1 MKLHQYRSY
10 ESLSLSPAPGVN
22 VIVGENAQGKTNA
35 IEAVFLCA
43 LGRSHRTSRDAE
55 LIKSGCAGAY
65 VGLSFQRGEG
75 VHEIEFKLR
84 ENERRQIYVDKQ
96 AITRSAEL
104 MGQLNV
110 VMFSPEDLFLIKG
123 GPAERRRFVDMEL
136 SQLYPA
142 YYRALQQYNAVL
154 KQRNALLKSDT
165 AGLEA
170 LSLWD
175 EQLSRYGAFI
185 MEKRAEFSARLQAYA
200 RALHSAVTDGRETLS
215 VAYAPHIEMEEKGY
229 PLIGRLMD
237 ALARC
242 ANEDLRRGF
251 TSIGPH
257 RDDLFISINGEET
270 RVFGSQGQQRTAAL
284 SLKLSQIEILRA
296 ETGENPVLLLDDV
309 LSELDDRRGKLL
321 LEALRACQSF
331 ITCTS
336 LAGLARAGL
345 ADYTAWRC
353 AEGNIQP
360 YGDAA
365 LQ

>member
-10 ESLSLSPAPGVN
+10 ETLSLSPAPGVN

-43 LGRSHRTSRDAE
+43 LGRSHRTGRDAE
-55 LIKSGCAGAY
+55 LIARGCAGAY
-65 VGLSFQRGEG
+65 VGLAFERGEG
-75 VHEIEFKLR
+75 LHEIEFKLR
-84 ENERRQIYVDKQ
+84 EGERRQIYIDKQ

-110 VMFSPEDLFLIKG
+110 VMFSPEDLSLIKG
-123 GPAERRRFVDMEL
+123 GPAERRRFLDMEL

-154 KQRNALLKSDT
+154 RQRNALLKSDT
-165 AGLEA
+165 AGLDA

-185 MEKRAEFSARLQAYA
+185 MEKRAAFSEQLQTYA
-200 RALHSAVTDGRETLS
+200 RALHSAVTNGRETLCI
-215 VAYAPHIEMEEKGY
+215 AYAPHIEMEEKGY

-251 TSIGPH
+251 TSVGPH
-257 RDDLFISINGEET
+257 RDDLSVSINGEET

-284 SLKLSQIEILRA
+284 SLKLSQIELLRA

-309 LSELDDRRGKLL
+309 LSELDDMRGRLL

-336 LAGLARAGL
+336 LAGLTRAGL
-345 ADYTAWRC
+345 TDYTAWRC
-353 AEGNIQP
+353 AGGTILP
-360 YGDAA
+360 YEESGV
-365 LQ
+365 